1 MELIEKLFKPLILVA
16 TLVWFVL
23 AAFRILPVNQLLIYV
38 GVLSI
43 LMGLR
48 NLVILNISQ
57 KSGKLHDKIQFYVD
71 QYGLKKGL
79 VRYAIML
86 IGVFGPSNILS
97 KIFGESTTGAI
108 YSFGYTLLVGVIGNF
123 IMGVF
128 CSRLMIKSLSGF
140 KPLRKKWLFG
150 GADK

>member
-1 MELIEKLFKPLILVA
+1 MLFRSGAIQKGCSNSLWSIIDGNITILIV
-16 TLVWFVL
+16 
-23 AAFRILPVNQLLIYV
+23 
-38 GVLSI
+38 
-43 LMGLR
+43 
-48 NLVILNISQ
+48 
-57 KSGKLHDKIQFYVD
+57 
-71 QYGLKKGL
+71 
-79 VRYAIML
+79 AIML